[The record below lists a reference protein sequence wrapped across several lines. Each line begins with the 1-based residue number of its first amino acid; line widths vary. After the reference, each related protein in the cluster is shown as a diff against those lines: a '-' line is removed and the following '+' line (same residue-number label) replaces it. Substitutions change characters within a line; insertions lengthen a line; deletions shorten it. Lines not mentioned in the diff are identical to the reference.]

1 MNKLHIAI
9 LIGVL
14 IGQFRLSAQS
24 TTAAGYG
31 AEAGQPTVWTVGGV
45 PVPDGNTAAIGYFDA
60 GFDPMAAQNR
70 GDFEALVAHWHPFDS
85 TTVIT
90 DVGEGGHFSDQGT
103 SIDPAFVDKQIW
115 LFVFKTADNTAPD
128 PDYADVRQYGLFSG
142 TASNWRF
149 RPLGSFPANRTDVYT
164 SEVNTFA
171 WGNLSGG
178 HLNLA
183 QVTIVPEPAIG
194 ALLAVGLGYLVLQ
207 FRGKNSK

>member
-1 MNKLHIAI
+1 MNKLHIA
-9 LIGVL
+9 VL
-14 IGQFRLSAQS
+14 IVVLVGQFRLSAQS

-31 AEAGQPTVWTVGGV
+31 AEAGQPTVWTSGGV
-45 PVPDGNTAAIGYFDA
+45 PVPDGNVAAIGYFDTVG
-60 GFDPMAAQNR
+60 GFDPMANR
-70 GDFEALVAHWHPFDS
+70 DNFDALVAHWHPFDS

-103 SIDPAFVDKQIW
+103 STDPAFVDKQIW
-115 LFVFKTADNTAPD
+115 LFVFKTQDNSAPD
-128 PDYADVRQYGLFSG
+128 ADYGDVRQYGLFSS

-164 SEVNTFA
+164 SEVNSFA

-194 ALLAVGLGYLVLQ
+194 TLLVVGLGYLILR